1 MERVLI
7 RTTFFFTFCHQE
19 VCKVL
24 KIAHCLICSQCR
36 PVRLLGVPLAPGR
49 GTGLVLLIL
58 TQGPS
63 QPSWLRAAV

>member
-1 MERVLI
+1 MECVLI
-7 RTTFFFTFCHQE
+7 RATFLFTFCHDE

-24 KIAHCLICSQCR
+24 NTAHCLICSQFR
-36 PVRLLGVPLAPGR
+36 PVRLLGVPLALGR

-63 QPSWLRAAV
+63 RLRAAV

>member
-7 RTTFFFTFCHQE
+7 RATFFFTFCHDE

-24 KIAHCLICSQCR
+24 KTARCLICSQFR
-36 PVRLLGVPLAPGR
+36 PVRLLGVPLAPGC
-49 GTGLVLLIL
+49 GTGLVFLIL

-63 QPSWLRAAV
+63 RLRAAV